1 MKSALLIG
9 CNYPNTSISLYGC
22 INDVNNIKN
31 ILIKKYGF
39 LDNEIIV
46 MTDDVSKNN
55 SLYPSY
61 NNIHNQFKNW
71 TNLSNNSTLN
81 YFHYSGH
88 GRNIADT
95 NGDETDKRDET
106 LVPIDYNTAGMITDD
121 WLFENFITRVPKG
134 ANLWALMD
142 ACHSG
147 TLLDLRHNYTS
158 ICKLKPGKTL
168 SEPYIPENWTNVF
181 RYSTQRSRDIVGNIY
196 MFSGALDPQ
205 YAADAF
211 INGNPQGAFTACFLE
226 CLNNNLSKLKTTALH
241 RILKEINVRLEMKRF
256 LGQRSQLSVS
266 KKENYKSFLNF

>member
-1 MKSALLIG
+1 MVKKALLIG
-9 CNYPNTSISLYGC
+9 INYKGTSAELNGC
-22 INDVNNIKN
+22 INDVYNVKNFLSQNCEYKPENMRVLTDNDILPTNKAIKDNIAW
-31 ILIKKYGF
+31 LLSG
-39 LDNEIIV
+39 
-46 MTDDVSKNN
+46 VSEGD
-55 SLYPSY
+55 
-61 NNIHNQFKNW
+61 
-71 TNLSNNSTLN
+71 TLF
-81 YFHYSGH
+81 FHYSGH
-88 GRNIADT
+88 GSNIADT